1 MTQLSP
7 SGFYDQPR
15 TADEAVAAG
24 WELLSSCTD
33 QARLTTSSRTFTK
46 CCFLEPVVTLFASPQ
61 FRGHRYANPADF
73 SLVLIYDDA
82 GYIAGSQ
89 SVVPTQAWNTYA
101 ADPACVA

>member
-1 MTQLSP
+1 M
-7 SGFYDQPR
+7 
-15 TADEAVAAG
+15 
-24 WELLSSCTD
+24 
-33 QARLTTSSRTFTK
+33 
-46 CCFLEPVVTLFASPQ
+46 TLFASPQ

-89 SVVPTQAWNTYA
+89 SVVPTQAWNTYP